1 MADEYALNALVEHV
15 RPFTHVLSALRL
27 SKKQLVRVGVSDR
40 GVTFV
45 AVDDSKSL
53 QAQANFRAETFAAFS
68 ANPAAA
74 FSTHDRSARAAL
86 GPRSSRRLGRPSAF
100 TTPKKHP
107 VCACTAEFEDL
118 SARTRFFA
126 TSLTRLKVGEVK
138 FAPAGIGRS
147 LVQFRAGAED

>member
-1 MADEYALNALVEHV
+1 MADEYALNAVVEHV

-68 ANPAAA
+68 ANPRPLSRRTTGARARRSRPA
-74 FSTHDRSARAAL
+74 RFSTSRSAR
-86 GPRSSRRLGRPSAF
+86 SS
-100 TTPKKHP
+100 T
-107 VCACTAEFEDL
+107 C
-118 SARTRFFA
+118 
-126 TSLTRLKVGEVK
+126 
-138 FAPAGIGRS
+138 
-147 LVQFRAGAED
+147 